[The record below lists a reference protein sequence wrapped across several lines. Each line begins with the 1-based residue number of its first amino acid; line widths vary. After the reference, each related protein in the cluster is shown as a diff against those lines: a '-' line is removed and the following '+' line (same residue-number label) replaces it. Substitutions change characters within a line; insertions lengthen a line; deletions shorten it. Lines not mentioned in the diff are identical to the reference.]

1 MGNPDSASA
10 MSCAVGRLNA
20 PVSWNSGAAGLV
32 SGPRM
37 LNTVRT
43 PMAWRIGATAFI
55 AGW

>member
-1 MGNPDSASA
+1 MGRPDSASA

-20 PVSWNSGAAGLV
+20 PVSWNCGAAGLV